1 MPQLPGFDE
10 DAFERGL
17 QTRREVIG
25 SDYVDKALAARDDF
39 SEEFQ
44 QLVTQYC
51 WNEIWNRPGLERRT
65 RSMLN
70 LAMLMALG
78 RSQEFA
84 THLRGAINNG
94 VSKEEIREVLLQAT
108 VYCGMPAGVDAF
120 RVAKEV
126 FREMG
131 I

>member
-1 MPQLPGFDE
+1 MPRLPGFDQ

-25 SDYVDKALAARDDF
+25 SDYVDKALAGRDDF

-94 VSKEEIREVLLQAT
+94 VSKEEIKEVLLQAT

-131 I
+131 V

>member
-1 MPQLPGFDE
+1 MPRLPGFDQ

-25 SDYVDKALAARDDF
+25 SDYVDKALAGCDDF
-39 SEEFQ
+39 NEEFQ

>member
-1 MPQLPGFDE
+1 MPQLPGLDE
-10 DAFERGL
+10 DAFARGL

-25 SDYVDKALAARDDF
+25 SDYVDKALAGCDDF
-39 SEEFQ
+39 NEEFQ
-44 QLVTQYC
+44 HLVTQYC

-94 VSKEEIREVLLQAT
+94 VSKEEIKEVLLQAT

>member
-10 DAFERGL
+10 DAFARGL

-94 VSKEEIREVLLQAT
+94 VSKEEIKEVLLQAT

-120 RVAKEV
+120 RVAKDV

>member
-1 MPQLPGFDE
+1 MPQLPGLDE
-10 DAFERGL
+10 DAFARGL

-25 SDYVDKALAARDDF
+25 SDYVDKALAGCDDF
-39 SEEFQ
+39 NEEFQ

>member
-1 MPQLPGFDE
+1 MPRLPGFDQ

-94 VSKEEIREVLLQAT
+94 VSKEEIKEVLLQAT

>member
-1 MPQLPGFDE
+1 MPRLPGFDQ

-25 SDYVDKALAARDDF
+25 SDYVDKALAGCDDF
-39 SEEFQ
+39 NEEFQ

-94 VSKEEIREVLLQAT
+94 VSKEEIKEVLLQAT

>member
-25 SDYVDKALAARDDF
+25 SDYVDKALAARDEF

-94 VSKEEIREVLLQAT
+94 VSKEEIKEVLLQAT

-120 RVAKEV
+120 RVAKDV

>member
-25 SDYVDKALAARDDF
+25 SDYVDKALAGRDDF

-94 VSKEEIREVLLQAT
+94 VSKEEIKEVLLQAT

-120 RVAKEV
+120 RVAKDV

>member
-1 MPQLPGFDE
+1 MPQLTGFDE
-10 DAFERGL
+10 DAFARGL

-25 SDYVDKALAARDDF
+25 SDYVDKALAGRDDF

-94 VSKEEIREVLLQAT
+94 VSKEEIKEVLLQAT

-126 FREMG
+126 FRDMG
-131 I
+131 V

>member
-10 DAFERGL
+10 HAFARGL

-25 SDYVDKALAARDDF
+25 SDYVDKALAGCDDF

-94 VSKEEIREVLLQAT
+94 VSKEEIKEVLLQAT

-126 FREMG
+126 FREMK

>member
-1 MPQLPGFDE
+1 MGHDF
-10 DAFERGL
+10 
-17 QTRREVIG
+17 
-25 SDYVDKALAARDDF
+25 VDRALAGCDDF

-44 QLVTQYC
+44 QLVTQFC

-65 RSMLN
+65 RSMIN

-84 THLRGAINNG
+84 GHLRGAINNG
-94 VSKEEIREVLLQAT
+94 VSKDEIKEVLLQAT

>member
-25 SDYVDKALAARDDF
+25 SDYVDKALAGRDDF

-94 VSKEEIREVLLQAT
+94 VSKEEIKEVLLQAT

-120 RVAKEV
+120 RVAKDV
-126 FREMG
+126 FRELG

>member
-1 MPQLPGFDE
+1 MPTLPGFDQE
-10 DAFERGL
+10 AFDRGL
-17 QTRREVIG
+17 QTRREVMG
-25 SDYVDKALAARDDF
+25 HDFVDRALAGCDDF

-44 QLVTQYC
+44 QLVTQFC

-65 RSMLN
+65 RSMIN

-84 THLRGAINNG
+84 GHLRGAINNG
-94 VSKEEIREVLLQAT
+94 VSKDEIKEVLLQAT

-126 FREMG
+126 FRDMG

>member
-25 SDYVDKALAARDDF
+25 SDYVDKALAARDEF

-78 RSQEFA
+78 RPQEFA

-94 VSKEEIREVLLQAT
+94 VSKEEIKEVLLQAT

-120 RVAKEV
+120 RVAKDV

>member
-1 MPQLPGFDE
+1 MPQLPGLDE
-10 DAFERGL
+10 DAFARGL

-25 SDYVDKALAARDDF
+25 SDYVDKALAGCDDF
-39 SEEFQ
+39 NEEFQ

-94 VSKEEIREVLLQAT
+94 VSKEEIKEVLLQAT

-131 I
+131 V

>member
-1 MPQLPGFDE
+1 MPKLPGLDE
-10 DAFERGL
+10 DAFARGL

-25 SDYVDKALAARDDF
+25 SDYVDKALAGCDDF
-39 SEEFQ
+39 NEEFQ

-94 VSKEEIREVLLQAT
+94 VSKEEIKEVLLQAT

-126 FREMG
+126 FRDMG
-131 I
+131 A

>member
-25 SDYVDKALAARDDF
+25 SDYVDKALAGRDDF

-65 RSMLN
+65 SSMLN

-94 VSKEEIREVLLQAT
+94 VSKEEIKEVLLQAT

-120 RVAKEV
+120 RVAKDV

>member
-10 DAFERGL
+10 GAFERGL
-17 QTRREVIG
+17 QTRRDVIG
-25 SDYVDKALAARDDF
+25 SDYVNRALADRDDF

-94 VSKEEIREVLLQAT
+94 VTKEEIKEVLLQAT

>member
-10 DAFERGL
+10 NAFERGL

-25 SDYVDKALAARDDF
+25 SDYVDKALAGRDDF

-94 VSKEEIREVLLQAT
+94 VSKEEIKEVLLQAT

-120 RVAKEV
+120 RVAKDV

>member
-25 SDYVDKALAARDDF
+25 SDYVDKALAGRDDF

-70 LAMLMALG
+70 LAMLLALG

-94 VSKEEIREVLLQAT
+94 VSKEEIKEVLLQAT

-120 RVAKEV
+120 RVAKDV